1 MTSTAR
7 WLILLFALVGLAASV
22 SSLYVHHQLLQ
33 QAGYLSFCDVNETVS
48 CTTVYLSRYSSVW
61 GIPVA
66 LLGALWFVAVVM
78 LLAGSLWGP
87 ASLRESSAGY
97 IFASATVGLGV
108 SLYLAYVSFFVIKAV
123 CLMCLTT
130 YASVA
135 GIFITSGVRTTFSM
149 TTLPRR
155 FVQDMR
161 AVLASPAV
169 LTVLI
174 LFIMTASAAMAFY
187 PRVDAKLPPP
197 VEGTQAGVS
206 GQGTGETPPATT
218 QQDAGGQSAGFKAS
232 EFLRYW
238 ESQPRVQIPVSNDG
252 AAVLIVKFSDHQ
264 CPSCAQTYIDYKPVL
279 AKYRQQ
285 FPGAVKF
292 VVKDYPLEDEC
303 NAAVNRPMHP
313 AACEAAVAVRLA
325 RTAGR
330 EEQMED
336 WLYTNSAILTPGA
349 VRQAARDIG
358 QVADYDGQY
367 QTVLSQVKT
376 DIALAQIL
384 NIRVTPTFFIN
395 GVRLDGGL
403 PVAYFDM
410 ALQYELKKA
419 GKLTP

>member
-1 MTSTAR
+1 
-7 WLILLFALVGLAASV
+7 
-22 SSLYVHHQLLQ
+22 
-33 QAGYLSFCDVNETVS
+33 
-48 CTTVYLSRYSSVW
+48 
-61 GIPVA
+61 
-66 LLGALWFVAVVM
+66 
-78 LLAGSLWGP
+78 
-87 ASLRESSAGY
+87 
-97 IFASATVGLGV
+97 
-108 SLYLAYVSFFVIKAV
+108 
-123 CLMCLTT
+123 
-130 YASVA
+130 
-135 GIFITSGVRTTFSM
+135 
-149 TTLPRR
+149 
-155 FVQDMR
+155 
-161 AVLASPAV
+161 
-169 LTVLI
+169 
-174 LFIMTASAAMAFY
+174 MAFY
-187 PRVDAKLPPP
+187 PRVDGKLPPP
-197 VEGTQAGVS
+197 AGERAQAAEPA
-206 GQGTGETPPATT
+206 QGTGQSPPAG
-218 QQDAGGQSAGFKAS
+218 QQGTGGQSAGFKAS

-238 ESQPRVQIPVSNDG
+238 ESQPRAQIPVPNDG

-264 CPSCAQTYIDYKPVL
+264 CPSCAQTHFDYKPIL

-313 AACEAAVAVRLA
+313 AACDSAVAVRLA
-325 RTAGR
+325 RAAGR

-403 PVAYFDM
+403 PVAYFEM